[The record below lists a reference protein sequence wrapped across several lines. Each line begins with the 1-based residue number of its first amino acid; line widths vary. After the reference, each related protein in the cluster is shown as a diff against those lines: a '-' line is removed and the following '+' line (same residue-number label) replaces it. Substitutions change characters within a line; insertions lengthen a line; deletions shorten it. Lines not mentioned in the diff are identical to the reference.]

1 MELIRMT
8 VGTVTHERVGI
19 NSCAGPT
26 ASLYPTGH
34 DSLLLIPPLSSPL
47 HSEEQKSKKLYKD
60 TMADSAELAFV
71 KNHVNVIGSLSVQ
84 FPDDYQQP
92 PHDSLKKL
100 PIIPV
105 SESRCYYFK

>member
-1 MELIRMT
+1 
-8 VGTVTHERVGI
+8 
-19 NSCAGPT
+19 
-26 ASLYPTGH
+26 
-34 DSLLLIPPLSSPL
+34 
-47 HSEEQKSKKLYKD
+47 
-60 TMADSAELAFV
+60 MADSAELAFV

-105 SESRCYYFK
+105 SERRCHYFK